1 MRRDV
6 IETIAGVEIFPLISL
21 VIFVGFFIGMLYWV
35 VKLDDSYLK
44 NENQPLDDESPV
56 ADSDLHHQDFNGEH
70 EYGKR

>member
-35 VKLDDSYLK
+35 VKLDDSYLN
-44 NENQPLDDESPV
+44 NENQPLDEDSSV
-56 ADSDLHHQDFNGEH
+56 ADSDLQFEDFNGEQ